1 MIDVQ
6 DDDADDTEVESVESA
21 SERRGSGDMAQE
33 ASGLRGDACRRNL
46 RIGHRTGGQRVGG
59 HRGSPFRWWTM
70 HHETIPSGSVS
81 RSAHRFVAGGPL
93 VTVSALLKFSRRGGR
108 LAEIRQSRAYIERM
122 GWGCHRMWQLVNR
135 FSGLPPV
142 GGSRWGQADQGN
154 GSSGECGPRHRTRGS
169 SRRRRAPR
177 EFRRSL
183 R

>member
-1 MIDVQ
+1 MIPRSNPSSPPPNAVAAVTWRRKRLDSGEMRV
-6 DDDADDTEVESVESA
+6 DA
-21 SERRGSGDMAQE
+21 
-33 ASGLRGDACRRNL
+33 
-46 RIGHRTGGQRVGG
+46 IGHRTGGQRVGG

-81 RSAHRFVAGGPL
+81 QSTHRFMAGGPL
-93 VTVSALLKFSRRGGR
+93 VTVSALLKFSRGGGR
-108 LAEIRQSRAYIERM
+108 LAEIRESRAYIERM

-142 GGSRWGQADQGN
+142 GGSRWGPADQGN

-169 SRRRRAPR
+169 SRRRAPR